1 VEQSDCI
8 LKASNRRLTPAPLA
22 NAVCR
27 ILNQVHLELLIPDL
41 IAPGPVAMQGL
52 DLRVLERLLGRAV
65 RTIGAP
71 ARLYDWLGDAS
82 GLRALLAEGT
92 PVPCAALS
100 LLGDGG
106 VPGASGWLRADPVH
120 LRVDRDQL
128 LPDAL
133 PATTLSVNDAARL
146 VATLN
151 AHFAADAMKFSMTGA
166 RTWYVETGEPPDASF
181 TPLSE
186 VDGNNADL
194 LRPHG
199 PDAMAWQRIG
209 NEVQMLLHEHP
220 VNLAR
225 EGRGELPINS
235 VWFWGAGVLPQ
246 AAELRYRQIW
256 SDDPV
261 ARGIAILGG
270 VRAAAAPLSARQWL
284 ERETESGEGRYLVM
298 LDGLRKAA
306 REQGIDAWRAALR
319 DCERDWFASL
329 QEALRRDRIGMLTIH
344 ALAPHCTLSAEI
356 IRGDLAKFWR
366 RAKPLSAYA
375 GDRP

>member
-1 VEQSDCI
+1 M
-8 LKASNRRLTPAPLA
+8 
-22 NAVCR
+22 
-27 ILNQVHLELLIPDL
+27 H
-41 IAPGPVAMQGL
+41 GL
-52 DLRVLERLLGRAV
+52 DVPALERLLGRAV

-71 ARLYDWLGDAS
+71 VGVYDWLGDAA
-82 GLRALLAEGT
+82 GLRLLLAEGT
-92 PVPCAALS
+92 PIPAAALS

-106 VPGASGWLRADPVH
+106 TPGTSGWLRADPVH

-128 LPDAL
+128 LLDAL
-133 PATTLSVNDAARL
+133 PAATLSDGDAARL

-151 AHFAADAMKFSMTGA
+151 AHFAADGMKFSATDA
-166 RTWYVETGEPPDASF
+166 RSWYVETGEPPHASF

-186 VDGNNADL
+186 ASGSNADL
-194 LRPHG
+194 LRPQG

-220 VNLAR
+220 VNQAR
-225 EGRGELPINS
+225 EARGELPVNS

-246 AAELRYRQIW
+246 AAELRYRQIC

-270 VRAAAAPLSARQWL
+270 VHAAPAPRSANQWL
-284 ERETESGEGRYLVM
+284 EREAESGEGRYLVM
-298 LDGLRKAA
+298 LEGLRKAV
-306 REQGIDAWRAALR
+306 REQGIDAWRSALQ
-319 DCERDWFASL
+319 DCEHDWFAPL
-329 QEALRRDRIGMLTIH
+329 QEALRHDRIGMLTIH

-356 IRGDLAKFWR
+356 ISGDLVKFWR
-366 RAKPLSAYA
+366 RAKPLAVYA